1 MRLNF
6 LIVDDSPAM
15 RSFIR
20 RVLELSGLEVGH
32 CLAASDGE
40 QALKCLENHWVDVIL
55 TDINMPGMNGEE
67 FVRRLEAHEL
77 WSTIPVVV
85 VSTDATE
92 ARVRQMLGL
101 GARGYVKKP
110 FLPEEIRSEIE
121 RVLLAANAGALN
133 MDPAAENQNDFGHQ
147 AEQTVVEEA

>member
-15 RSFIR
+15 RSCIR
-20 RVLELSGLEVGH
+20 RVLEMSGFEFGI
-32 CLAASDGE
+32 CLTASDGA
-40 QALKCLENHWVDVIL
+40 QALKSLEHNWVDVIL

-67 FVRRLEAHEL
+67 FVRRIEAHEL
-77 WSTIPVVV
+77 WRSIPVVV

-92 ARVRQMLGL
+92 ARVRQMMAL

-110 FLPEEIRSEIE
+110 FHPEEIRCEIE
-121 RVLLAANAGALN
+121 RVLLAADAGL
-133 MDPAAENQNDFGHQ
+133 PAS
-147 AEQTVVEEA
+147 EAIQEGV